1 MITNIRDASIY
12 TDLNGLNAIS
22 QLGRKDS
29 AEGLREVAKQFEA
42 MFLNMM
48 LKGMRAGEETL
59 FGDNYLRSNE
69 TNFHQENFDNQLA
82 LHMSASGGVGLAE
95 TLHRQLMLRYEPAAA
110 SDVSAIAGATGDLDN
125 VRRFTGSIQRAD
137 ERGAINTVAPEQHA
151 RVMQSRQVSTRQVA
165 QFVPQAIETPAL
177 QAAPGQFESPE
188 SFVEHLLPVAEKFAA
203 ELGVDP
209 RVLLAQSALET
220 GWGKK
225 MIRGADGSPSYNLFG
240 IKATA
245 GWQGGRANVSTL
257 EYRDG
262 AMHREIASFRS
273 YNSYEESFA
282 DYVRLMQGQPRY
294 AQALENAGDSSAYS
308 NQLQKAGYATDPDY
322 AEKIQ
327 SVLRSPSLNQASL
340 GGRSA
345 SWVN

>member
-95 TLHRQLMLRYEPAAA
+95 TLHRQLMQRYEPVVAANT
-110 SDVSAIAGATGDLDN
+110 SAIAGAQGDLTN
-125 VRRFTGSIQRAD
+125 VRRFTGSVQRTDAVITSV
-137 ERGAINTVAPEQHA
+137 ELRA
-151 RVMQSRQVSTRQVA
+151 RTIATRDLV
-165 QFVPQAIETPAL
+165 QFVPSEVMLAPETVQTLPA
-177 QAAPGQFESPE
+177 QFDSPE

-203 ELGVDP
+203 QLGVDP

-225 MIRGADGSPSYNLFG
+225 MIRGADGEPSYNLFG
-240 IKATA
+240 IKASA
-245 GWQGGRANVSTL
+245 GWQGDRASVSTL

-262 AMHREIASFRS
+262 AMHRENASFRAYS
-273 YNSYEESFA
+273 SYEESFA
-282 DYVRLMQGQPRY
+282 DYVSLMQNQPRY
-294 AQALENAGDSSAYS
+294 EHALEQAADSAAYS
-308 NQLQKAGYATDPDY
+308 EQLQKAGYATDPDY
-322 AEKIQ
+322 AEKIK
-327 SVLRSPSLNQASL
+327 SVLRSPSLNQARLSQ
-340 GGRSA
+340 RSD

>member
-1 MITNIRDASIY
+1 
-12 TDLNGLNAIS
+12 
-22 QLGRKDS
+22 
-29 AEGLREVAKQFEA
+29 
-42 MFLNMM
+42 
-48 LKGMRAGEETL
+48 
-59 FGDNYLRSNE
+59 
-69 TNFHQENFDNQLA
+69 
-82 LHMSASGGVGLAE
+82 
-95 TLHRQLMLRYEPAAA
+95 
-110 SDVSAIAGATGDLDN
+110 
-125 VRRFTGSIQRAD
+125 
-137 ERGAINTVAPEQHA
+137 
-151 RVMQSRQVSTRQVA
+151 
-165 QFVPQAIETPAL
+165 
-177 QAAPGQFESPE
+177 
-188 SFVEHLLPVAEKFAA
+188 
-203 ELGVDP
+203 
-209 RVLLAQSALET
+209 
-220 GWGKK
+220 

-294 AQALENAGDSSAYS
+294 AQALENAADSSAYS

>member
-12 TDLNGLNAIS
+12 TDLSGLNAIS

-95 TLHRQLMLRYEPAAA
+95 TLHRQLMQRYEPAVVNESRTPAQQLAA
-110 SDVSAIAGATGDLDN
+110 L
-125 VRRFTGSIQRAD
+125 RARPVAAR
-137 ERGAINTVAPEQHA
+137 EVVQFVPSEVMLAPEQ
-151 RVMQSRQVSTRQVA
+151 
-165 QFVPQAIETPAL
+165 
-177 QAAPGQFESPE
+177 AAPAQFESPE
-188 SFVEHLLPVAEKFAA
+188 AFVEHLLPVAEKFAA

-225 MIRGADGSPSYNLFG
+225 MIRGAEGQPSFNLFG
-240 IKATA
+240 IKANA
-245 GWQGGRANVSTL
+245 DWQGNRASVSTL

-262 AMHREIASFRS
+262 AMHREVASFRA

-282 DYVRLMQGQPRY
+282 DYVRLMQNQPRY
-294 AQALENAGDSSAYS
+294 AQALEHAADSTAYS
-308 NQLQKAGYATDPDY
+308 VQLQKAGYATDPDY

-340 GGRSA
+340 GARSA